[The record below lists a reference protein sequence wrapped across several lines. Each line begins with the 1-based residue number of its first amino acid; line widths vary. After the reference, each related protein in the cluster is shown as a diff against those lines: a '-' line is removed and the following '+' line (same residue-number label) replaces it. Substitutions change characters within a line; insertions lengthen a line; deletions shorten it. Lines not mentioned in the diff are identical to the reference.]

1 MTSLSLPSAGI
12 SNWQQRINGVGIRP
26 QSATGYFFV
35 PPVRASGRNL
45 GLRLYPPLN
54 SRRAWGL
61 EMRIATAAITILLGL
76 ILAGGAAE
84 ARGPF
89 GSISVGNWKG
99 GAFTNDQTG
108 EFTSCSAFA
117 PYRSGITVYVIVGA
131 NMTWRLGLSSE
142 NWNLTTGQNF
152 PIVLTFDGQ
161 QPFNV
166 AAAVI
171 GPKLVAVEMPDNST
185 LIVQFRKSKT
195 MSAFTQG
202 QLFQFDMS
210 GTSALLPVLANC
222 VARTRA
228 LGVENVGD
236 FSVPLPARPAAKPV
250 VAAGSEAASPPEPKP
265 AKIFDQSGT
274 GFVIS
279 TNGHIITNAHV
290 VEGCIGDILG
300 NLTGDAP
307 AKLRLVSSDETND
320 LALLQASGSFKDVAT
335 IKDKAVH
342 SGDSV
347 VAIGYPFHGL
357 LTSDFT
363 VTTGIVSSLSG
374 VLNDTRFLQISAAV
388 QPGNSGGPLLSSS
401 GEVVGV
407 VAAKLNALK
416 FVKATGNIPENI
428 NFAIKTG
435 ALRDFLDN
443 SVVPYQ
449 TADSKSELK
458 TADIARNARGFT
470 VLISCK
476 AKAQIDT
483 AKK

>member
-1 MTSLSLPSAGI
+1 MKSKAVVVALLI
-12 SNWQQRINGVGIRP
+12 GV
-26 QSATGYFFV
+26 FFLD
-35 PPVRASGRNL
+35 PR
-45 GLRLYPPLN
+45 
-54 SRRAWGL
+54 
-61 EMRIATAAITILLGL
+61 
-76 ILAGGAAE
+76 AE
-84 ARGPF
+84 ARGPY

-99 GAFTNDQTG
+99 GAFTNDASG
-108 EFTSCSAFA
+108 EFASCSAFA
-117 PYRSGITVYVIVGA
+117 PYRSGITLYVIISA
-131 NMTWRLGLSSE
+131 NMTWRLGFSNE
-142 NWNLTTGQNF
+142 GWNLTTGQKF

-166 AAAVI
+166 SAAVI
-171 GPKLVAVEMPDNST
+171 GPKLMAVELPDNST
-185 LIVQFRKSKT
+185 LIDQFRKSKT
-195 MSAFTQG
+195 MSAYAQG

-222 VARTRA
+222 VAKTRA
-228 LGVENVGD
+228 LGVEKVGD
-236 FSVPLPARPAAKPV
+236 FSVPLPARPPAKPLA
-250 VAAGSEAASPPEPKP
+250 AAGAEAASPPEKP
-265 AKIFDQSGT
+265 ATIFDQSGT
-274 GFVIS
+274 GFVVS
-279 TNGHIITNAHV
+279 PSGHIITNAHV
-290 VEGCIGDILG
+290 VEGCVGDILG
-300 NLTGDAP
+300 SLTGDAP

-320 LALLQASGSFKDVAT
+320 LALLQASGTFKDVAT
-335 IKDKAVH
+335 IKDTAVH

-374 VLNDTRFLQISAAV
+374 ILNDTRYLQISAAV

-449 TADSKSELK
+449 VADNKGVELK
-458 TADIARNARGFT
+458 TADIARNARAFT

-476 AKAQIDT
+476 AKA
-483 AKK
+483 KVESSRK